1 MRFAANFIGSIILE
15 MHSFM
20 YISIDKTAKRTY
32 TKQIYYALRQKI
44 LSGELAVG
52 EALPP
57 YRELSRE
64 LAVSKNTVLAAYDML
79 ASDGVVR
86 GVAGSGFYVETGME
100 RLPAAA
106 PTAEHQSAALSDTV
120 IPEGTVNFDN
130 GLPALE
136 LFPRAKWNKAVSAA
150 LMYAPDSALGYDQ
163 PQGRSEL
170 RSVLCDYLRRIQ
182 GINCGSEQII
192 ITSGAKQAISL
203 AAGLLLAGGGEA
215 WIEDPSTVILKRML
229 ASNTERIV
237 PLPVDEYGLDP
248 ESFPDSGK
256 PALIFAAPSR
266 QFPMGGIMPMA
277 RRIEL
282 IRRARS
288 AGAYVIEDNFENEF
302 RYDAPPAAS
311 LFELDPESVISVGTF
326 SKVLFPSVRLGYMVV
341 PKKLVP
347 AICERKR
354 LSDHHTNSVYQLAL
368 ASFIGS
374 GGLERHIRRMNREY
388 RARRDHL
395 TACIEAVFRGRVRLI
410 GGAAGMNLIAEFP
423 GVDFS
428 EDMTRRLLDC
438 GVYAVPV
445 EQETLVKGRHTGQLI
460 LRYSGLTPEKLSLG
474 AARLKEALG

>member
-1 MRFAANFIGSIILE
+1 MRFTANFIGSIILE
-15 MHSFM
+15 AYSFM
-20 YISIDKTAKRTY
+20 YISIDKTAMRTY

-100 RLPAAA
+100 RLPAAS
-106 PTAEHQSAALSDTV
+106 TAELQSAALSDTV

-163 PQGRSEL
+163 PQGRGEL
-170 RSVLCDYLRRIQ
+170 RSVLCDYLRRTQ
-182 GINCGSEQII
+182 GIDCSSEQII

-203 AAGLLLAGGGEA
+203 AAGLLLADGGEA
-215 WIEDPSTVILKRML
+215 WIEDPSTVILKRLL
-229 ASNTERIV
+229 ACHTERIV

-248 ESFPDSGK
+248 ESFPTGRK

-266 QFPMGGIMPMA
+266 QFPMGGIMPMT

-282 IRRARS
+282 ICRARS
-288 AGAYVIEDNFENEF
+288 TGAYVIEDNFENEF

-395 TACIEAVFRGRVRLI
+395 TACIEAGFGGRVRLI
-410 GGAAGMNLIAEFP
+410 GGAAGMNLVAEFP
-423 GVDFS
+423 GVDLS
-428 EDMTRRLLDC
+428 GEMAQRLLDC

-445 EQETLVKGRHTGQLI
+445 EQEALIKGRHAGQLI